1 MTKRQIFGLATS
13 LILLVG
19 AFLPVLNI
27 PFVGEVNYIDL
38 QDSNGLLVV
47 IYAIAAIV
55 LTVLRQERWIVIPA
69 ALALLQVGYSFYQ
82 LNSQINRVENNIF
95 TNWIKSLE
103 LYDSSSLIG
112 IGWAVMALGA
122 LALALTP
129 YLPLNGGT
137 TTRMPRGKSSKD
149 DFDSF
154 I

>member
-1 MTKRQIFGLATS
+1 MTKRQIFGLVTS
-13 LILLVG
+13 LIMFVG

-38 QDSNGLLVV
+38 QDSNGLLIV
-47 IYAIAAIV
+47 IYAIVAIV
-55 LTVLRQERWIVIPA
+55 LTMLRQERWLVIPA
-69 ALALLQVGYSFYQ
+69 VLALLQVGYSFYR

-122 LALALTP
+122 VALALTP
-129 YLPLNGGT
+129 YLPLNGGVS
-137 TTRMPRGKSSKD
+137 TRMPKGKSSRD
-149 DFDSF
+149 DTQNF

>member
-1 MTKRQIFGLATS
+1 MTKRQILGLVTS

-38 QDSNGLLVV
+38 QDANGLLIV
-47 IYAIAAIV
+47 IYAIVAIV
-55 LTVLRQERWIVIPA
+55 LTFLRQERWLIIPA
-69 ALALLQVGYSFYQ
+69 GLALLQVGYSFYQ

-103 LYDSSSLIG
+103 IYDSSSLIG

-122 LALALTP
+122 VALALTP
-129 YLPLNGGT
+129 YLPLNGGAA
-137 TTRMPRGKSSKD
+137 TRLPRGKSSKD